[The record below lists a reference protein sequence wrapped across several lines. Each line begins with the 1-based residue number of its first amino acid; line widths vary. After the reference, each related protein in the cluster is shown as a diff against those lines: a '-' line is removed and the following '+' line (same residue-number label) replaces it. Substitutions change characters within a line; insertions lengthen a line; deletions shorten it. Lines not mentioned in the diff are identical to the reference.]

1 MRLNTPSTLFL
12 NISFVTLALATSL
25 AVSGCAHRMAHPD
38 ADAEDNKF
46 TPVQPVVAGQPTPVE
61 LPTGPTAGPAIIP
74 PGQSGAPQQDP
85 RMSSAGLNARVDEL
99 EAKIA
104 RLNEKLDSTRAS
116 VDGFLTAHQPKVAG
130 VSNSPSEAAG
140 TPLADVSE
148 GGAGF
153 IQNGAVQLYRKANI
167 LFESQKYPEANLAY
181 MNFLEKYPDHPL
193 AGSAQF
199 HVGDGYFKQKE
210 YKQAVEEFQKVL
222 TSYDR
227 SPVVSITLRKLTE
240 AEDALGKAEEAA
252 RYRQQLLSLFP
263 NSPSAQNLPQVAE
276 VKPAAPTTAQS
287 ETLRDQEAPRAAP
300 AGKRDLDQPPPTAPL
315 SEKQGPGETT
325 PQ

>member
-1 MRLNTPSTLFL
+1 MRLNTPFARFFRTDLITL
-12 NISFVTLALATSL
+12 TLAASL

-38 ADAEDNKF
+38 SESDDNKF
-46 TPVQPVVAGQPTPVE
+46 TPTQPAVVGQPIPVE
-61 LPTGPTAGPAIIP
+61 QTGAPVAVA
-74 PGQSGAPQQDP
+74 SGAPQQDP
-85 RMSSAGLNARVDEL
+85 RMSAAGLNARVDEL

-104 RLNEKLDSTRAS
+104 SLNEKLDATRAS
-116 VDGFLTAHQPKVAG
+116 VDGFLTAHQPKAVG
-130 VSNSPSEAAG
+130 VSNSATEVAG
-140 TPLADVSE
+140 TSVADISE

-181 MNFLEKYPDHPL
+181 MSFLEKYPDHPL

-199 HVGDGYFKQKE
+199 HVGEGYFKQKE
-210 YKQAVEEFQKVL
+210 FKQAVEEFQKVL

-227 SPVVSITLRKLTE
+227 SPVVSITLRQLTE
-240 AEDALGKAEEAA
+240 AEEALGKNQEAA

-263 NSPSAQNLPQVAE
+263 NSPSAANLPQIAE
-276 VKPAAPTTAQS
+276 VKAAAPTSAQT
-287 ETLRDQEAPRAAP
+287 ETLHEQEAPASAP
-300 AGKRDLDQPPPTAPL
+300 VGKRDLDQPPPTAPL

>member
-1 MRLNTPSTLFL
+1 MRLNTDSIIL
-12 NISFVTLALATSL
+12 VLAASL

-38 ADAEDNKF
+38 TSDTATADKSTSA
-46 TPVQPVVAGQPTPVE
+46 QPAVVGQPTPVE
-61 LPTGPTAGPAIIP
+61 LPEGQTGAPVPVTN
-74 PGQSGAPQQDP
+74 GAPQQDP
-85 RMSSAGLNARVDEL
+85 RMSAAGLNARVDEL

-104 RLNEKLDSTRAS
+104 SLNEKLDATRAS
-116 VDGFLTAHQPKVAG
+116 VDGFLTAHLPKTAG

-140 TPLADVSE
+140 TPLADVTE

-153 IQNGAVQLYRKANI
+153 VQNGAVQLYRKANI
-167 LFESQKYPEANLAY
+167 LFESQKYSEANLAY

-199 HVGDGYFKQKE
+199 HVGEGYFKQKD
-210 YKQAVEEFQKVL
+210 YKQAVEEYQKVL

-227 SPVVSITLRKLTE
+227 SPVVSITLRELME
-240 AEDALGKAEEAA
+240 SEDAIGKTQDAA

-263 NSPSAQNLPQVAE
+263 NSPAAQNLPQLAE
-276 VKPAAPTTAQS
+276 VKSAASDTAQQP
-287 ETLRDQEAPRAAP
+287 ETHRDQEATKTVP
-300 AGKRDLDQPPPTAPL
+300 ASQRSLDSPPPTAPL